1 LQKWLIDTANKGVPV
16 KVQLRKFLR
25 ILPVIAGLGAM
36 PVQAYGK
43 TEPTFNDMTAGE
55 IRDHIENKHPAAYYI
70 LAQKLFNA
78 AQRQE
83 AVFWFYA
90 GQLRYR
96 VYLTCHPDLP
106 ADGDPALFGSLSEQI
121 GRPLNVY
128 AFGNVDA
135 LSATLDRVL
144 DWDRETP
151 NGFTPKPQC
160 VDAVKLQRA
169 GLDDLRRMVISQAN
183 DIRKTRRENGLP
195 NH

>member
-1 LQKWLIDTANKGVPV
+1 M
-16 KVQLRKFLR
+16 QLRKFLMV
-25 ILPVIAGLGAM
+25 LPVIGGLGAM
-36 PVQAYGK
+36 ATHAYAE
-43 TEPTFNDMTAGE
+43 TEQTFNDMSAEE

-70 LAQKLFNA
+70 LAQKLFNDE
-78 AQRQE
+78 QRQE

-106 ADGDPALFGSLSEQI
+106 ADGDPALFGSLTEQI

-128 AFGNVDA
+128 AFGDVEA
-135 LSATLDRVL
+135 LTTTIDRVL
-144 DWDRETP
+144 DWDQQTP
-151 NGFTPKPQC
+151 NGYTPKTQC

-169 GLDDLRRMVISQAN
+169 GLDDLRRMVNSRAD
-183 DIRKTRRENGLP
+183 DIRETRRENGLP

>member
-1 LQKWLIDTANKGVPV
+1 M
-16 KVQLRKFLR
+16 QLRKFLMA
-25 ILPVIAGLGAM
+25 LPVVIALGAM
-36 PVQAYGK
+36 SGQAYGE
-43 TEPTFNDMTAGE
+43 TEPTFNEMSADE

-70 LAQKLFNA
+70 LAQKLFNDE
-78 AQRQE
+78 QRQE

-106 ADGDPALFGSLSEQI
+106 PDGDPALFGSLSEQI

-128 AFGNVDA
+128 AFGDVEA
-135 LSATLDRVL
+135 LTTTIDRVL
-144 DWDRETP
+144 DWDRATP
-151 NGFTPKPQC
+151 NGFTPKTQC

-169 GLDDLRRMVISQAN
+169 GLDDLRRMVTSRAE
-183 DIRKTRRENGLP
+183 DIRQTRRENGLP